1 MLKNIFLICA
11 ALLCISCSQ
20 KQIMTKQE
28 RNYILSGDENT
39 PFRVLTVDDTADSLI
54 LRTECSDLDFEA
66 DIALI
71 ARLIARMDTTMKA
84 ENGVGLAAPQIG
96 ILRNIFLFVRIDK
109 PGNPVEVAIN
119 PRIVS
124 KPDETIC
131 FEGDGCLSI
140 PGQSGNSVRYA
151 WVEVEYLNAKGKKV
165 HERLEGFSRKTD
177 FTGIVFQHEFD
188 HLRGVLY
195 TDKLGS
201 SQKVVGRV
209 INNIHLLFVV

>member
-1 MLKNIFLICA
+1 MSKYLFLICA
-11 ALLCISCSQ
+11 TLLSISCSQ
-20 KQIMTKQE
+20 KQIMTEQE
-28 RNYILSGDENT
+28 RNMILSGDENT
-39 PFRVLTVDDTADSLI
+39 PFRVLTVDDAADSLI
-54 LRTECSDLDFEA
+54 LRTECIDLDFKA
-66 DIALI
+66 DSALI
-71 ARLIARMDTTMKA
+71 ATLIARMDTTMKA

-119 PRIVS
+119 PRIVN

-151 WVEVEYLNAKGKKV
+151 WIEVEYLNAKGEMV
-165 HERLEGFSRKTD
+165 RERLEGFSRKTD

-195 TDKLGS
+195 TDKLYE
-201 SQKVVGRV
+201 K
-209 INNIHLLFVV
+209 

>member
-1 MLKNIFLICA
+1 MSKNLFLICA
-11 ALLCISCSQ
+11 TLLSISCSQ
-20 KQIMTKQE
+20 KQIMTEQE
-28 RNYILSGDENT
+28 RNIILSGDENT
-39 PFRVLTVDDTADSLI
+39 PFRVLTVDDAADSLI
-54 LRTECSDLDFEA
+54 LRTECSDLDFKA
-66 DIALI
+66 DSALI

-151 WVEVEYLNAKGKKV
+151 WVEVEYLNAKGEMV
-165 HERLEGFSRKTD
+165 PERLEGFSRKTD

-195 TDKLGS
+195 TDKLYE
-201 SQKVVGRV
+201 K
-209 INNIHLLFVV
+209 

>member
-1 MLKNIFLICA
+1 MSKYLFLIYA
-11 ALLCISCSQ
+11 TLLSISCSQ
-20 KQIMTKQE
+20 KQIMTEQE
-28 RNYILSGDENT
+28 RNMILSGDENT
-39 PFRVLTVDDTADSLI
+39 PFRVLTVDDAADSLI
-54 LRTECSDLDFEA
+54 LRTECIDLDFKA
-66 DIALI
+66 DSALI

-119 PRIVS
+119 PRIVN

-151 WVEVEYLNAKGKKV
+151 WIEVEYLNAKGEMV
-165 HERLEGFSRKTD
+165 RERLEGFSRKTD
-177 FTGIVFQHEFD
+177 FTGIIFQHEFD

-195 TDKLGS
+195 TDKLYEE
-201 SQKVVGRV
+201 
-209 INNIHLLFVV
+209 L

>member
-1 MLKNIFLICA
+1 MRKIIFLICA
-11 ALLCISCSQ
+11 ALLYMSCNN
-20 KQIMTKQE
+20 KTIMTEQE
-28 RNYILSGDENT
+28 RNMILSGDENT
-39 PFRVLTVDDTADSLI
+39 PFRVLTVDDPADSLI
-54 LRTECSDLDFEA
+54 LRTECSDLDFKA
-66 DIALI
+66 DSALI

-96 ILRNIFLFVRIDK
+96 VLRNIFLFVRIDK
-109 PGNPVEVAIN
+109 AGNPVEVAIN
-119 PRIVS
+119 PRIVN

-140 PGQSGNSVRYA
+140 PGQSGTSVRYA

-177 FTGIVFQHEFD
+177 FTGIIFQHEFD

-195 TDKLGS
+195 TDKLYE
-201 SQKVVGRV
+201 K
-209 INNIHLLFVV
+209 

>member
-1 MLKNIFLICA
+1 MRKLLFLICA
-11 ALLCISCSQ
+11 GLLCISCSQ
-20 KQIMTKQE
+20 KMIMTEQE
-28 RNYILSGDENT
+28 RNYIFSGDENS
-39 PFRVLTVDDTADSLI
+39 PFRVLTVEDAADSLI
-54 LRTECSDLDFEA
+54 LRTECRDLDFAA
-66 DIALI
+66 DSTLI

-96 ILRNIFLFVRIDK
+96 ISRNIFLFMRIDK

-119 PRIVS
+119 PRIVN

-151 WVEVEYLNAKGKKV
+151 WIEVEYLNAKGEMV
-165 HERLEGFSRKTD
+165 REHLEGFSRKTD

-195 TDKLGS
+195 TDKLYE
-201 SQKVVGRV
+201 K
-209 INNIHLLFVV
+209 

>member
-1 MLKNIFLICA
+1 
-11 ALLCISCSQ
+11 
-20 KQIMTKQE
+20 MTEQE

-39 PFRVLTVDDTADSLI
+39 PFRVLTVDDAADSLI
-54 LRTECSDLDFEA
+54 LRTECSDLDFKA
-66 DIALI
+66 DSALI

-109 PGNPVEVAIN
+109 PGSPVEVAIN
-119 PRIVS
+119 PRIVN

-151 WVEVEYLNAKGKKV
+151 WIEVEYLNAKGKKV

-195 TDKLGS
+195 TDKLYEE
-201 SQKVVGRV
+201 
-209 INNIHLLFVV
+209 

>member
-1 MLKNIFLICA
+1 
-11 ALLCISCSQ
+11 
-20 KQIMTKQE
+20 MTEQE

-39 PFRVLTVDDTADSLI
+39 PFRVLTVDDAADSLI
-54 LRTECSDLDFEA
+54 LRTECSDLDFKA
-66 DIALI
+66 DSALI

-119 PRIVS
+119 PRIVN

-151 WVEVEYLNAKGKKV
+151 WIEVEYLTAKGEMV
-165 HERLEGFSRKTD
+165 RERLEGFSRKTD

-195 TDKLGS
+195 TDKLYE
-201 SQKVVGRV
+201 K
-209 INNIHLLFVV
+209 

>member
-1 MLKNIFLICA
+1 MSKYLFLICA
-11 ALLCISCSQ
+11 TLLSISCSQ
-20 KQIMTKQE
+20 KQIMTEQE
-28 RNYILSGDENT
+28 RNMILSGAENT
-39 PFRVLTVDDTADSLI
+39 PFRVLTVDDAADSLI
-54 LRTECSDLDFEA
+54 LRTECIDLDFKA
-66 DIALI
+66 DSALI

-119 PRIVS
+119 PRIVN

-151 WVEVEYLNAKGKKV
+151 WIEVEYLNAKGEMV
-165 HERLEGFSRKTD
+165 RERLEGFSRKTD
-177 FTGIVFQHEFD
+177 FTGIIFQHEFD

-195 TDKLGS
+195 TDKLYEE
-201 SQKVVGRV
+201 
-209 INNIHLLFVV
+209 L